1 MSPSVSQSILLA
13 VLLTFACGRN
23 ADVLPEPVRL
33 EGVRILEDQMGI
45 RDLAQVDSLLLVSSE
60 QEPLIRVFNK
70 SGAYVGGFGR
80 IGEGP
85 AEFPDTRSLWFS
97 SADSEEG
104 NLRFLM
110 HDQTLNAMRVVDLSA
125 SLASGQTVLLREIQ
139 LPRELSGGWGSTM
152 SLVNDS
158 LLIGM
163 VEDRFDKRL
172 DEKRSYFYYHVN
184 EGRVELI
191 PLLNL
196 KVDRPDLNGNMN
208 INARGAMTSPDQSKV
223 SMPYVY
229 APLIDI
235 LDVRSKTITT
245 IALDGIPVETTFSL
259 DAFNDETLVEYY
271 SNTFVTNER
280 MYVGF
285 SGQIPAE
292 NQDKVIRVMDWS
304 GKVLAQLVIGS
315 EYKLGTFIVDE
326 PSSTIYGLS
335 WELDAIYAF
344 TF

>member
-1 MSPSVSQSILLA
+1 
-13 VLLTFACGRN
+13 
-23 ADVLPEPVRL
+23 
-33 EGVRILEDQMGI
+33 
-45 RDLAQVDSLLLVSSE
+45 
-60 QEPLIRVFNK
+60 
-70 SGAYVGGFGR
+70 
-80 IGEGP
+80 
-85 AEFPDTRSLWFS
+85 
-97 SADSEEG
+97 
-104 NLRFLM
+104 M

-163 VEDRFDKRL
+163 VEDRFHKQL

-196 KVDRPDLNGNMN
+196 NVDRPDLNGNMN

-235 LDVRSKTITT
+235 LDVPSKTITT
-245 IALDGIPVETTFSL
+245 IALDGIPLETTFSL
-259 DAFNDETLVEYY
+259 DAFNNETLVEYY
-271 SNTFVTNER
+271 SNTFVTDER

-285 SGQIPAE
+285 SGQVPTE
-292 NQDKVIRVMDWS
+292 NQDKVIRMMDWS
-304 GKVLAQLVIGS
+304 GKVLAQWIIGS
-315 EYKLGTFIVDE
+315 EYQLGTFIVDE
-326 PSSTIYGLS
+326 PNSAIYGLS
-335 WELDAIYAF
+335 WELDAIYKF